1 MQEDVTTAPG
11 LEMRNIR
18 KSFGA
23 VVALKGA
30 DLSVKSGEICS
41 LLGGNGSGKSTLA
54 KILGGAVSKDD
65 GAISV
70 DGNEIGICSPISAI
84 GHGIAVTAQELSLFP
99 NRTVLQN
106 LSLLNTPKK
115 FLFYEDRAVARSRAL
130 KALERVGLESLLD
143 SPVSKLSDNQKYL
156 VEFSKA
162 LLFEPKILIVDEIT
176 SALRREEVALVG
188 KILKDLA
195 AQGRTILF
203 ISHRLNEIFDICS
216 TVTILRN
223 GEAVNT
229 YDLGEVDENTLLSD
243 MIGIEAKKRLAS
255 GMVNEENDAADR
267 GETLLSAKGITV
279 FGYAGGPVDIELKKG
294 EILGV
299 SGLQGQGQSELLKT
313 LYSIYG
319 PIDVEINGKK
329 KKIENPRSAIAAGMG
344 YLTGDR
350 IKDGV
355 FVGRSIG
362 ENLVAVNNV
371 VLNRPRL
378 DCDKVLQESNVK
390 YKSASDPIET
400 LSGGNQQKVVIARW
414 TSVDRKVIL
423 ADDPTKGIDVAARR
437 DVHEV
442 FRRIAS
448 GGAAVIFVSSDDE
461 ELVTMAKTTENYSVV
476 VMYNGAFVKR
486 LYGKDINTNNI
497 ISASIPGGKAKVET
511 DG

>member
-1 MQEDVTTAPG
+1 VPD
-11 LEMRNIR
+11 LEMLNVR

-30 DLSVKSGEICS
+30 GLSVKRGEICS

-54 KILGGAVSKDD
+54 KILGGSVRKDD
-65 GAISV
+65 GEILV
-70 DGNEIGICSPISAI
+70 DGKKIEIGSPISAI
-84 GHGIAVTAQELSLFP
+84 GHGIAVTSQELSLFP

-106 LSLLNTPKK
+106 LSLLNIPKK
-115 FLFYEDRAVARSRAL
+115 FLFYEDRAVARSRAIR
-130 KALERVGLESLLD
+130 ALERVGLESMLD
-143 SPVSKLSDNQKYL
+143 SPVSKLSDNRKYL
-156 VEFSKA
+156 VEFAKA

-176 SALRREEVALVG
+176 SALRRDEVALVG
-188 KILKDLA
+188 KILRELA
-195 AQGRTILF
+195 AEGCSVLF

-223 GEAVNT
+223 GEVVNT
-229 YDLGEVDENTLLSD
+229 YNLVEVDENTLLSD

-255 GMVNEENDAADR
+255 RMVNEGIDAAGR
-267 GETLLSAKGITV
+267 GETLLSAKGVTV
-279 FGYAGGPVDIELKKG
+279 LGYTGGPVNIELKKG

-299 SGLQGQGQSELLKT
+299 SGLQGQGQSELLKS
-313 LYSIYG
+313 LYGIYG
-319 PIDVEINGKK
+319 PIDVEIDGEK

-355 FVGRSIG
+355 FIGRSIG
-362 ENLVAVNNV
+362 ENLVAVNDV
-371 VLNRPRL
+371 VLDRPSL
-378 DCDKVLQESNVK
+378 DGDIMLQKSNVK
-390 YKSASDPIET
+390 YKSANDPIET

-414 TSVDRKVIL
+414 TSVDRKIIL

-442 FRRIAS
+442 FRQMAS
-448 GGAAVIFVSSDDE
+448 GGAAVVFVSSDDE
-461 ELVTMAKTTENYSVV
+461 ELVTMAETTENYSVV
-476 VMYNGAFVKR
+476 IMYNGAFVKR

-497 ISASIPGGKAKVET
+497 ISASIPGGEAKVKT
-511 DG
+511 NG

>member
-1 MQEDVTTAPG
+1 MAD
-11 LEMRNIR
+11 LEIRNVR

-30 DLSVKSGEICS
+30 DLSVKNGEIRS

-54 KILGGAVSKDD
+54 KILGGSVYKDD
-65 GAISV
+65 GEIMV
-70 DGNEIGICSPISAI
+70 DGKRIEINSPISAI
-84 GHGIAVTAQELSLFP
+84 GHGIAVTSQELSLFP
-99 NRTVLQN
+99 NRTVIQN
-106 LSLLNTPKK
+106 LSLLDIPKK
-115 FLFYEDRAVARSRAL
+115 FLFYEDRAIARSRAF

-143 SPVSKLSDNQKYL
+143 SLVSELSDNQKYL
-156 VEFSKA
+156 VEFAKA

-176 SALRREEVALVG
+176 STLRREEVALVG
-188 KILKDLA
+188 KIIQELA
-195 AQGRTILF
+195 AQGCTVLF
-203 ISHRLNEIFDICS
+203 ISHRMNEIFDLCS

-223 GEAVNT
+223 GEVVNT
-229 YDLGEVDENTLLSD
+229 YNLNEIDENILLSD
-243 MIGIEAKKRLAS
+243 MIGIEAKKRLDSCMTGEQSYA
-255 GMVNEENDAADR
+255 ENL
-267 GETLLSAKGITV
+267 GETLLLAKGISV
-279 FGYAGGPVDIELKKG
+279 PGYTGAPVDIELKKG

-319 PIDVEINGKK
+319 PIDMEIDGKK
-329 KKIENPRSAIAAGMG
+329 KKIKTPRSAIAAGIG

-362 ENLVAVNNV
+362 ENLVAVNNI

-378 DCDKVLQESNVK
+378 DCDKVLQKSNVK
-390 YKSASDPIET
+390 YKSANDPIET

-437 DVHEV
+437 DVHEI
-442 FRRIAS
+442 FHQMACS
-448 GGAAVIFVSSDDE
+448 GAAVIFVSSDDE
-461 ELVTMAKTTENYSVV
+461 ELVTMGEKTENYSVA
-476 VMYNGAFVKR
+476 VMYNGAIAKR
-486 LYGKDINTNNI
+486 LYGKDITTNNI
-497 ISASIPGGKAKVET
+497 ISASIPGGKVEGKT
-511 DG
+511 NG